1 MITIRRVNSERLLM
15 GAQNHSN
22 KVEKTDRIIFA
33 LRYNGVSFFKT
44 EVFNNASIAIKHH
57 CRDLRVSHR
66 ALSYHD
72 RLTEAVYHNS
82 VVLSRP
88 LLMRIDNSSSDV
100 GSDLHP
106 FNLI

>member
-1 MITIRRVNSERLLM
+1 MIVIRTVNSERLLM
-15 GAQNHSN
+15 AGQNHSN
-22 KVEKTDRIIFA
+22 KVDRTNSIIFA
-33 LRYNGVSFFKT
+33 LRYNGVAFFKT
-44 EVFNNASIAIKHH
+44 EVFNNASIAIQHH

-82 VVLSRP
+82 VNSRQ
-88 LLMRIDNSSSDV
+88 LLVRVDNNSSAV